1 MGVCTFFDK
10 SMKVLSSILVGMAAA
25 QWEGFNEYDYS
36 DYSDV
41 GKNQA
46 SQVNVVDVLAANA
59 GGSSLAAGYTLPN
72 HYLGNGLKCWFCNS
86 RSVRDCFESATFTV
100 CQGQEYFCF
109 YHERRK
115 ISHFFNRRE
124 KYIDHFASGN
134 PDTFLSRKA
143 NEAFNQN
150 AANGP
155 RPVSVSRTRTTQS
168 PFVFP
173 SMVLTGPS
181 APALS
186 QPLVVMSVRV
196 SAVWARTGLTTVDII
211 GSMIQRPL
219 MTTRR
224 QAHRVVIFSMPTKL
238 TAISSMMSV
247 NHGTMVCAPTD
258 FHRSVTEA
266 RVPSQCATSA
276 VIPLSRVN
284 GAIVDPL
291 MALPKPLPASHF
303 LPVLVNGVHQ
313 PTLLL
318 LPVLTTRLSNT
329 PSHPLCHHGL
339 PPHPGCP
346 KCVTTVNGVILRPRS
361 ARTSRL
367 LEDAKYDAFEHYY
380 NQHLSTTVQTVTL
393 VLTYTMSRHHH
404 HHQTEC

>member
-150 AANGP
+150 AANGGSATDVADP
-155 RPVSVSRTRTTQS
+155 QTLIHVMAGCQQPQACLRQQNQNNPITIGI
-168 PFVFP
+168 PFY
-173 SMVLTGPS
+173 G
-181 APALS
+181 ADG
-186 QPLVVMSVRV
+186 
-196 SAVWARTGLTTVDII
+196 AV
-211 GSMIQRPL
+211 
-219 MTTRR
+219 
-224 QAHRVVIFSMPTKL
+224 
-238 TAISSMMSV
+238 
-247 NHGTMVCAPTD
+247 
-258 FHRSVTEA
+258 
-266 RVPSQCATSA
+266 
-276 VIPLSRVN
+276 
-284 GAIVDPL
+284 GAS
-291 MALPKPLPASHF
+291 ALP
-303 LPVLVNGVHQ
+303 
-313 PTLLL
+313 
-318 LPVLTTRLSNT
+318 
-329 PSHPLCHHGL
+329 
-339 PPHPGCP
+339 
-346 KCVTTVNGVILRPRS
+346 
-361 ARTSRL
+361 TSRRNVREGL
-367 LEDAKYDAFEHYY
+367 CRLGKDWTYYSGKLWHYDTGGKFHNADGPDAGGGTRCHTGTTTPGGAVGSNCYY
-380 NQHLSTTVQTVTL
+380 KIDSIAKVNSVQI
-393 VLTYTMSRHHH
+393 SDIA
-404 HHQTEC
+404 E